1 MPGVQFKSVARTG
14 FELQEGIRHGGWSK
28 AIEHLVRGTLGSCL
42 AAEYMDES
50 ASNEK
55 MAIVRDALGVMY
67 GGTRNS
73 ATPISLIYS
82 RNYFSWC

>member
-1 MPGVQFKSVARTG
+1 VRHLPAWLPGVQFKSVARTG

-55 MAIVRDALGVMY
+55 MAVVRDALGVMY
-67 GGTRNS
+67 GG
-73 ATPISLIYS
+73 
-82 RNYFSWC
+82 